1 MKEIKKKVQRSRKY
15 DFILKTAEKV
25 IKSAI
30 RFLAFVS
37 TVIVVYIL
45 TFALLARVFCSE
57 HWSYIIAI
65 FPAFLSG
72 AAVLWRCEK

>member
-1 MKEIKKKVQRSRKY
+1 MKETKKKVQRSRKY
-15 DFILKTAEKV
+15 NFILKTAEKV
-25 IKSAI
+25 MRSAI

-37 TVIVVYIL
+37 TVMVVYIL
-45 TFALLARVFCSE
+45 TFVLLAGVFRSE
-57 HWSYIIAI
+57 HWSYIIAM